1 MSGSRP
7 LVTVQDPSKKKG
19 HSTIPLPA
27 VLSAPIRIDIV
38 QLVHK
43 SISKNHRQ
51 PYAVSPDAGM
61 QSSARSWGTGRAVS
75 RIPRV
80 PGGGTHRAGQ
90 GAFGNMCRGGR
101 MFAPTKIYRRWHRK
115 VSKGQRRYAIC
126 SALAATAVPSLVLS
140 RGHRINTIPEVPF
153 VIADGQI
160 NKLKKT
166 KEAVALLQSLKA
178 YEDVEKSINSKRIRP
193 GKGKARGRRF
203 TRAKGPLIIHTKSWS
218 NMLVKS
224 FRNIPGVELCNVK
237 RLNLLTLAPG
247 GHLGRFVIWTE
258 SAFKSLDRIFG
269 TLTKNSKVKSGFR
282 IPRPVMSNADLQRII
297 NSDEIQSALKRKIS
311 KPKFIAR
318 KRNPLT
324 NLGALIKLNPYALTK
339 RRIAIKEYRKAK
351 ARHDRKLKNLPVTK
365 PKATIKKKKGP
376 RAGKKFLS
384 ILHAPAIAPVR
395 GPGEVTTKYQ

>member
-1 MSGSRP
+1 
-7 LVTVQDPSKKKG
+7 V
-19 HSTIPLPA
+19 H
-27 VLSAPIRIDIV
+27 
-38 QLVHK
+38 LVHK
-43 SISKNHRQ
+43 SVSKNHRQ

-126 SALAATAVPSLVLS
+126 SALAATAVPSLIMS

-178 YEDVEKSINSKRIRP
+178 YEDVEKSINSKRVRP

-218 NMLVKS
+218 NMLLKS
-224 FRNIPGVELCNVK
+224 FRNIPGIELCNVK

-258 SAFKSLDRIFG
+258 SAFRSLDRIFG

-282 IPRPVMSNADLQRII
+282 IPRPVMTNADLQRII

-311 KPKFIAR
+311 KPRFIPR

-324 NLGALIKLNPYALTK
+324 NIGALIKLNPYALTK
-339 RRIAIKEYRKAK
+339 KRIAIKEHRKAK
-351 ARHDRKLKNLPVTK
+351 KRAERKKKGQPVTK
-365 PKATIKKKKGP
+365 PKATIKKKGP
-376 RAGKKFLS
+376 RAGKRFLS

-395 GPGEVTTKYQ
+395 GPEEVTTKYQ